1 VNKRLFSLLLL
12 VPAACATTS
21 EGSTTTATTAASTTT
36 TTAPTTTT
44 TTTAAGGAGEGC
56 VVGDWT
62 LDAEGFAETMEAL
75 MSGDG
80 ATPTVTVTSG
90 SATLALDAAG
100 DATGVYDALNIQ
112 MELGPGTPVID
123 MILSG
128 QIVGTWTVEGDTL
141 VLTPGSESFLDV
153 EALVDGESFSM
164 PVEPDTSLSTTA
176 SAISCEG
183 DTLTITPDVEG
194 SAPSVWLR
202 S

>member
-1 VNKRLFSLLLL
+1 MNKRLFSLLLL
-12 VPAACATTS
+12 MPAACATTS
-21 EGSTTTATTAASTTT
+21 EASTTTATSAASTT

-44 TTTAAGGAGEGC
+44 TTAAASGAGEGC

-62 LDAEGFAETMEAL
+62 LDTEGFAATMEAL

-90 SATLALDAAG
+90 SATLAFDAGG

-112 MELGPGTPVID
+112 MELGSGTPVID